1 MLKGILSIAGH
12 GGLFKLVAEAKNNI
26 IVESLSTKKRMP
38 AYSSSKISSLEDI
51 AIFADSGD
59 IPLKDIFKNIH
70 ELEDGGASI
79 DPKSSNNDL
88 KAYFAKVLPDYDR
101 ERVYVSDMKKVVMW
115 YNELHNNDMVVFEE
129 EETETTEDTAD
140 SGAESKE

>member
-1 MLKGILSIAGH
+1 MLKGILSISGH

-59 IPLKDIFKNIH
+59 IPLKDVFKNIH
-70 ELEDGGASI
+70 ELENGGASI
-79 DPKSSNNDL
+79 DPKSANNDL

-101 ERVYVSDMKKVVMW
+101 DRVYVSDMKKVIMW
-115 YNELHNNDMVVFEE
+115 YNELHANNMVVFEE
-129 EETETTEDTAD
+129 EEAGTNEEA
-140 SGAESKE
+140 SGSSDEGQG